1 MPIPRGTEC
10 FNADCSPVIARGLVY
25 SEDEL
30 ETALGG
36 PVLAILRDDAGNEVL
51 SGLLTGVAETEFQKE
66 SVGRILS
73 YKRIPEDWRVG
84 EAIAESYLNVHRAC
98 IFPWPAGRDKKNP
111 ESSQPGADLVGFQH
125 TDDTA
130 RPHRFAFG
138 EVKTSSERRWPPQ
151 VMYGRHGMVRQ
162 IESLRDNK
170 EVKDHLVR
178 YLGHRILGTGW
189 RYQYNKEGASYVLV
203 VLGDLHLV
211 WQNQFLEAASR
222 YLADPTDVSLF
233 GVLVRDVEPR
243 ASDLRNRA
251 ETLASDCPE
260 QTSIELTAIYLPEN
274 SIPGIGNR
282 TILNK
287 EG

>member
-10 FNADCSPVIARGLVY
+10 YNADCSPVIARGLVY

-30 ETALGG
+30 ETALSG
-36 PVLAILRDDAGNEVL
+36 PVSVILRDDAGNEVV
-51 SGLLTGVAETEFQKE
+51 SELLTGVAETDFQKE

-73 YKRIPEDWRVG
+73 NERIPEDWRVG
-84 EAIAESYLNVHRAC
+84 EAIAESYLNLHRAC

-111 ESSQPGADLVGFQH
+111 ESSPPGADLVGFQH
-125 TDDTA
+125 TGQAT

-151 VMYGRHGMVRQ
+151 GMYGRHGMVQ
-162 IESLRDNK
+162 QLESLRDNK
-170 EVKDHLVR
+170 EVKDHLVK
-178 YLGHRILGTGW
+178 YLGHRILGAGW
-189 RYQYNKEGASYVLV
+189 RNHYNKEEASYILV
-203 VLGDLHLV
+203 VLGELYLV
-211 WQNQFLEAASR
+211 WQNQYEEAAYR
-222 YLADPTDVSLF
+222 YLADPTDISLF
-233 GVLVRDVEPR
+233 GVLVRDVEPK

-251 ETLASDCPE
+251 KTLARGCPE

-274 SIPGIGNR
+274 SISGIGNR